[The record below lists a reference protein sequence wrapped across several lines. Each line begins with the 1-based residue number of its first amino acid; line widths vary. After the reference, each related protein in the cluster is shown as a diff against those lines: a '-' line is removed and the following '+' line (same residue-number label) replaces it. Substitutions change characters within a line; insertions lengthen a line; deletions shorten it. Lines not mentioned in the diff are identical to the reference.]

1 MNQIEKL
8 IEELCPNG
16 VEYKPLG
23 EVAHYVKE
31 KVDASVLTAD
41 NFVGVENLLQNKR
54 GKIKTTRGPNT
65 SKVTA
70 YKIGDILLGNIRP
83 YLKKIWLSSNSGG
96 CSGDVLAIRISDSS
110 SKSLMPEF
118 LFYVLSSD
126 KFFNFNNSH
135 ATGGKMPRGNK
146 KKILDYR
153 VPQPPFRVQQEI
165 VRILDTFQSLEAELE
180 AELEARRKQYE
191 FYRDQLLTFTERERE
206 ESGE

>member
-70 YKIGDILLGNIRP
+70 LL
-83 YLKKIWLSSNSGG
+83 
-96 CSGDVLAIRISDSS
+96 
-110 SKSLMPEF
+110 SLI
-118 LFYVLSSD
+118 
-126 KFFNFNNSH
+126 H
-135 ATGGKMPRGNK
+135 
-146 KKILDYR
+146 I
-153 VPQPPFRVQQEI
+153 
-165 VRILDTFQSLEAELE
+165 
-180 AELEARRKQYE
+180 
-191 FYRDQLLTFTERERE
+191 
-206 ESGE
+206 